1 MNLLIRIAGIAV
13 CTAAAAIVLKQ
24 YRPEAALV
32 VSLLGGIVI
41 LASAAGTLGEAV
53 GDVTALAGMTGIGEY
68 GGTMLRAL
76 GCAVVTQISADVCR
90 DAGENALASKVELAG
105 KTALVMTAIPV
116 AREIVGFAASLV

>member
-41 LASAAGTLGEAV
+41 LLSSAGSVGDAV
-53 GDVTALAGMTGIGEY
+53 GKLTGLTETAGIGEY
-68 GGTMLRAL
+68 GKTMLRAL
-76 GCAVVTQISADVCR
+76 GSAVVTQITADVCR
-90 DAGENALASKVELAG
+90 DAGESALASKVELVG
-105 KTALVMTAIPV
+105 KAVLAAAAIPA
-116 AREIVGFAASLV
+116 AREIVGFAVSLV